1 MKTIKVVSF
10 MHAVIEH
17 EKSTVVI
24 QASSVNAFCIKMHEQ
39 DVDCALDMHGFS
51 GLAALYPRDMIVTP
65 TELKVEP
72 TERLKAALSEASRFD
87 YNRPNDKEIYKVWKT
102 VKR

>member
-1 MKTIKVVSF
+1 MKTVKVVSF
-10 MHAVIEH
+10 MHAVIEN

-24 QASSVNAFCIKMHEQ
+24 HASSVNAFCIKMHEQ

-72 TERLKAALSEASRFD
+72 TARLKAALSEASRFD

>member
-1 MKTIKVVSF
+1 MKTVKVVSF

-17 EKSTVVI
+17 EKNTVVI

-39 DVDCALDMHGFS
+39 DVDCVLDMRGFS
-51 GLAALYPRDMIVTP
+51 GLSALYPRDMIVTP

-72 TERLKAALSEASRFD
+72 TTRLKAALSEASRFD
-87 YNRPNDKEIYKVWKT
+87 DNRPNDKEIYNVWKT
-102 VKR
+102 ITK